1 MREGREKWEKIEK
14 KKLTWHLYIY
24 IYVVLYIRVNL
35 SFYIILNFKF
45 INNAKCNFLKYKS
58 NTKKNQIIWTGC
70 NFSKLF

>member
-1 MREGREKWEKIEK
+1 MGKDWK
-14 KKLTWHLYIY
+14 KKLTWHLY

-35 SFYIILNFKF
+35 FFYIILNFKF
-45 INNAKCNFLKYKS
+45 IKNVKCNFLKYKN